1 MSGAAGHLMHLYDD
15 PSLTFGEIKEILKN
29 ASTGEL
35 EQVTEKLDGRN
46 IVFSWDVSANSLKLA
61 RASGDIKRGGMS
73 PQELAQ
79 KFQGRGDLEAAFVSA
94 SKILNSTI
102 SSLSPKILT
111 TIFGQS
117 ANKWYSAEIIYA
129 PSPNVVKYDSN
140 SIVFHGYPI
149 FQIDKNGEIEKI
161 DDSSGFE
168 ILSSNINAMQKI
180 VSKTDWTVHGPTITA
195 MQRLSND
202 SILNQTISEINNIM
216 KFAGVS
222 DSDKIQDYIDNSV
235 KLELISMGFKG
246 SLLDNVL
253 SRILRKSGAPDL
265 RKLKKM
271 APHSTELLDNAI
283 KNEEKIIRK
292 ILSPLDRAIGN
303 FAIKILE
310 SLKSSFISDNEKEV
324 ERLRSATDS
333 AIAAIKGSN
342 DPVALEFLNR
352 QLERLGST
360 KNIKSAVEG
369 IVFIYKGKAYKFTG
383 AFAAA
388 NQILGFYRYKE
399 PKKLEEKYLRN
410 IIRLILF

>member
-1 MSGAAGHLMHLYDD
+1 
-15 PSLTFGEIKEILKN
+15 
-29 ASTGEL
+29 
-35 EQVTEKLDGRN
+35 
-46 IVFSWDVSANSLKLA
+46 
-61 RASGDIKRGGMS
+61 
-73 PQELAQ
+73 
-79 KFQGRGDLEAAFVSA
+79 
-94 SKILNSTI
+94 
-102 SSLSPKILT
+102 
-111 TIFGQS
+111 
-117 ANKWYSAEIIYA
+117 
-129 PSPNVVKYDSN
+129 
-140 SIVFHGYPI
+140 
-149 FQIDKNGEIEKI
+149 
-161 DDSSGFE
+161 
-168 ILSSNINAMQKI
+168 
-180 VSKTDWTVHGPTITA
+180 
-195 MQRLSND
+195 
-202 SILNQTISEINNIM
+202 M